1 MLAVLA
7 TVTLLTLPP
16 PAGDNQRGVGPFAQ
30 RGYYITFMRMPTYDL
45 ADWRRIID
53 GIHDDGGNTLLL
65 WVAGAFR
72 SRKFPITWAYNQEH
86 KNVRK
91 DFVQDLIDHAH
102 ARGIKVLLGFT
113 PFGYDGVNQYP
124 LEHPEARAIGKDGQ
138 PVAVQINVEVNF
150 RLY

>member
-1 MLAVLA
+1 MLAVLTA
-7 TVTLLTLPP
+7 AMILTQVLP
-16 PAGDNQRGVGPFAQ
+16 AEDDRRDNSPFAQ

-86 KNVRK
+86 ENVRK
-91 DFVQDLIDHAH
+91 DFVRDLIDRAM
-102 ARGIKVLLGFT
+102 RGVSRSCSDSRPSAMT
-113 PFGYDGVNQYP
+113 
-124 LEHPEARAIGKDGQ
+124 A
-138 PVAVQINVEVNF
+138 
-150 RLY
+150 